1 MCACTTPTQ
10 CRNESHRSEC
20 AWSYL
25 SFLWCW
31 SPQTS
36 RTFQC
41 FLLIKTLLYGH
52 SHYTKSWRIRRL
64 NDIKVWVVFYRKLCF
79 FTATVKKTWNLKLTT
94 KSIKVLI
101 SEVGCD
107 MWIHWLITVS
117 ADWTKNI
124 QPNTGNLISVCLK
137 IRITVISVV
146 ASPRA
151 QCLWTLTFTL
161 EADETLVG
169 LQFLTELNWIAWNA
183 D

>member
-1 MCACTTPTQ
+1 MLNITSNRNVCMYYTDSVSQWVSQVIYHSCGADHHKPAERFSVSYWWKPSFMATHTTQ
-10 CRNESHRSEC
+10 SHD
-20 AWSYL
+20 A
-25 SFLWCW
+25 
-31 SPQTS
+31 
-36 RTFQC
+36 
-41 FLLIKTLLYGH
+41 
-52 SHYTKSWRIRRL
+52 L

-79 FTATVKKTWNLKLTT
+79 FTAAVKKNRNLESTT

-117 ADWTKNI
+117 ADWTENI
-124 QPNTGNLISVCLK
+124 QPNTGNLISVCLT
-137 IRITVISVV
+137 IRITVISVA

-161 EADETLVG
+161 EADETLAG
-169 LQFLTELNWIAWNA
+169 LQFLTELNWIAGNA

>member
-1 MCACTTPTQ
+1 MYYTDSVSQWVSQVWVCFKLFIIPVVLITTNKQ
-10 CRNESHRSEC
+10 KVSE
-20 AWSYL
+20 
-25 SFLWCW
+25 
-31 SPQTS
+31 
-36 RTFQC
+36 R

-52 SHYTKSWRIRRL
+52 SHYTKSWSFRRL

-79 FTATVKKTWNLKLTT
+79 FTATVKKNRNLELTT

-101 SEVGCD
+101 SEVGSD

-124 QPNTGNLISVCLK
+124 QPNAGNLISVCLK
-137 IRITVISVV
+137 IRITVINVV

-151 QCLWTLTFTL
+151 HCLWTLTFTL
-161 EADETLVG
+161 EADGTLVG
-169 LQFLTELNWIAWNA
+169 LQFLTELNWTAWNA